1 MDKKKNKKK
10 YKREYWKAEEEVII
24 QQWADKAQCYQWMH
38 ARCREIYQTKNA
50 WYTIP
55 VIIIST
61 ITGTANFAQDRF
73 NDKVK
78 DYVVMGIGSMS
89 IIAGIITTIY
99 QFLKISEMNEG
110 HRAASISWGKFYN
123 NLKTIGLRHPLDRLS
138 PNETIKIYQDE
149 YDRLLE
155 ISPSILPK
163 VLKKFNNQFKKNKEL
178 IKPSIGNTLDATPV
192 FKMSDDERNKMIDS
206 INNIS
211 NNKKLVNTFFSLNG
225 RAPSESELDSIAEST
240 NINMEIDSEN
250 NSAGSNQSLSG
261 SEVSEN
267 DSVNDSINSAGTN
280 QSVSGSEGSEVSVG
294 SENISNNID
303 V

>member
-1 MDKKKNKKK
+1 MDKKKNKK
-10 YKREYWKAEEEVII
+10 KREYWKAEEEVII

-240 NINMEIDSEN
+240 NINMNIDSEN
-250 NSAGSNQSLSG
+250 NSENN
-261 SEVSEN
+261 SEN
-267 DSVNDSINSAGTN
+267 DSENDSENNSINSAGTN
-280 QSVSGSEGSEVSVG
+280 QSVSGSEGSEGSEV

>member
-1 MDKKKNKKK
+1 MNKPKNKKK
-10 YKREYWKAEEEVII
+10 HKREYWKEEEEVII

-163 VLKKFNNQFKKNKEL
+163 VLKNFNNQFKKNKEL
-178 IKPSIGNTLDATPV
+178 IKPSIGNTLDPTPV
-192 FKMSDDERNKMIDS
+192 FKMNDDERQKMIDS

-211 NNKKLVNTFFSLNG
+211 TNTKLVNTFFSLNG
-225 RAPSESELDSIAEST
+225 RAPSESELDSITEST

-250 NSAGSNQSLSG
+250 S
-261 SEVSEN
+261 SEN
-267 DSVNDSINSAGTN
+267 SSDNSIDNSSINSGESI
-280 QSVSGSEGSEVSVG
+280 QPKIISEGSVITS
-294 SENISNNID
+294 NID
-303 V
+303 L

>member
-1 MDKKKNKKK
+1 MDKKSKSKKK
-10 YKREYWKAEEEVII
+10 NTRDYWKAEEEIII

-73 NDKVK
+73 NDNVK
-78 DYVVMGIGSMS
+78 EYVVMGIGSMS

-99 QFLKISEMNEG
+99 QFLKISELNEG

-138 PNETIKIYQDE
+138 PNETIKVYQDE

-155 ISPSILPK
+155 VSPSILPN
-163 VLKKFNNQFKKNKEL
+163 VLKTFNNQFKKNNDL
-178 IKPSIGNTLDATPV
+178 NKPSIGNKLDATPI
-192 FKMSDDERNKMIDS
+192 FKMSDEERQKMIDN

-211 NNKKLVNTFFSLNG
+211 SNKKLMDTFFNLNG
-225 RAPSESELDSIAEST
+225 RAPSETELDSITDST
-240 NINMEIDSEN
+240 NINMEID
-250 NSAGSNQSLSG
+250 NS
-261 SEVSEN
+261 
-267 DSVNDSINSAGTN
+267 SINSNSSQETNNSDDSIATNGSNGTN
-280 QSVSGSEGSEVSVG
+280 GSDTR
-294 SENISNNID
+294 NN
-303 V
+303 VEL